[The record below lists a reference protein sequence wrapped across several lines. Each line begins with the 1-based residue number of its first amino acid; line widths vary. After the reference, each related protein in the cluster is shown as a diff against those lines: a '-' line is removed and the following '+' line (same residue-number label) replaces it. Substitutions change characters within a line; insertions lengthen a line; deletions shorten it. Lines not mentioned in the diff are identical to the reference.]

1 MSDTIV
7 KVLPYSADLAKPLK
21 KTYLDTLLVT
31 KDNEAHRF
39 EITLFK
45 NKAQMTLP
53 SGTAMNAYFIRYS
66 DNATITLDGE
76 ISGNVISVTL
86 KKPCYS
92 KCGQFAVIIKVTDGD
107 VISTAFYGEG
117 TMLVSVTDTILDEE
131 NVVPSIS
138 DLLAQIAV
146 MEAGTKAANEAA
158 NAANEAAGHAPY
170 VNTSNGH
177 WMTWDTDSREYVD
190 TGVMATGPQGPEGP
204 EGKSTGT
211 VTAVTVSGTKHEPD
225 QTGNIDLGELGG
237 GDVQTVCGVAPDENG
252 NVALNAESVG
262 ARKDTWMPTASE
274 VGALPDSYQAPVQS
288 VNGMTGAVSIDV
300 GVTSVNGMTG
310 AVTVPV
316 PKLGYLQYYA
326 EWDSNQG
333 AFSIPISAFTNPA
346 STTDTSKLL
355 FFVQLHGRSCSFA
368 RSFINGSNVCIVGY
382 AMDGEKWGQSG
393 ELNIIYLTA

>member
-39 EITLFK
+39 EIALFK
-45 NKAQMTLP
+45 DKAQMTLP

-76 ISGNVISVTL
+76 ISGNVLSVTL

-170 VNTSNGH
+170 VNTSNNH
-177 WMTWDTDSREYVD
+177 WMTWDTESREYVD
-190 TGVMATGPQGPEGP
+190 TGVMATGPEGPQGPA
-204 EGKSTGT
+204 SAGT
-211 VTAVTVSGTKHEPD
+211 VNAVTVSGTKYEAD
-225 QTGNIDLGELGG
+225 QTGNIDLGELGS

-252 NVALNAESVG
+252 NVTLNAESVG

-274 VGALPDSYQAPVQS
+274 VRALPDSYEAPVKS
-288 VNGMTGAVSIDV
+288 VNGMTGAVSINV
-300 GVTSVNGMTG
+300 GVTSVNGITG

-316 PKLGYLQYYA
+316 LKLGVLQYDA
-326 EWDSNQG
+326 EWDSGQN
-333 AFSIPISAFTNPA
+333 AFCIPVSAFTNPV
-346 STTDTSKLL
+346 STTDASKLA
-355 FFVQLHGRSCSFA
+355 FFVQVYGRSLSASSSFVA
-368 RSFINGSNVCIVGY
+368 GSNLYIRCY
-382 AMDGEKWGQSG
+382 TPDGEPWGAG
-393 ELNIIYLTA
+393 ERINIIYLTA